1 MKHTIKYC
9 ALLLCMVFS
18 MIIIAPC
25 NAASP
30 FYITYDT
37 KIVCPDTF
45 NAPLGKTTTFPVQ
58 LIVVRDNGSSYP
70 APWRNLRF
78 KMTYEGFQQDYPM
91 YTLYNHMFWT
101 DWSNGRVNFKF
112 NPSKVSK
119 ISEYPYGTYDLNI
132 TYSGNSVSGFNP
144 CSKLVKVVVT

>member
-1 MKHTIKYC
+1 MKHITKYSV
-9 ALLLCMVFS
+9 LLLCMVFS
-18 MIIIAPC
+18 MIIAPC
-25 NAASP
+25 NATDPNAP
-30 FYITYDT
+30 RDT
-37 KIVCPDTF
+37 KIACPDTF

-58 LIVVRDNGSSYP
+58 LMVIRPNGSSYP

-78 KMTYEGFQQDYPM
+78 KMTYEGFQHDYPM

-112 NPSKVSK
+112 NPGKVSK

-132 TYSGNSVSGFNP
+132 TYSGNSVSGFKS
-144 CSKLVKVVVT
+144 CYKLVKVVVT